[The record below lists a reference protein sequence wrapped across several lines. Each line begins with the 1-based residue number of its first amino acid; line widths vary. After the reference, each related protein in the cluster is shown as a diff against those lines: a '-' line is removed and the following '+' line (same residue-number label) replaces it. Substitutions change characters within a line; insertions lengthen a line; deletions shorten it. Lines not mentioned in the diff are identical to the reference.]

1 MDFAEFTRGFRELC
15 ESKPGTIVLLCLG
28 FILFLYLVVDTW
40 RHRRR
45 RKRPR

>member
-1 MDFAEFTRGFRELC
+1 MDFAELTRAFRDLL
-15 ESKPGTIVLLCLG
+15 ESKPGMIILLGVG
-28 FILFLYLVVDTW
+28 FILFLFLVVDTW

>member
-1 MDFAEFTRGFRELC
+1 MEISEVSRSLRQLWEN
-15 ESKPGTIVLLCLG
+15 KPGILILLCIG
-28 FILFLYLVVDTW
+28 FVGFVVLVVDTW

>member
-1 MDFAEFTRGFRELC
+1 MDFAELTRAFRDLLA
-15 ESKPGTIVLLCLG
+15 SKPGTIVLLCLG
-28 FILFLYLVVDTW
+28 FILFLFLVVDTW

>member
-1 MDFAEFTRGFRELC
+1 MDLSEVSKSFWQLWEN
-15 ESKPGTIVLLCLG
+15 KPGIILLLCIG
-28 FILFLYLVVDTW
+28 FVGFLVLVVDTW